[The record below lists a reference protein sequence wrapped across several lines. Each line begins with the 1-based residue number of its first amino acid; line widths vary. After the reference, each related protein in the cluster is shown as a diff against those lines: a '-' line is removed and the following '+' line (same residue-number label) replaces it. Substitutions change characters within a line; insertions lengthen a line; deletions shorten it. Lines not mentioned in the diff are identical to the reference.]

1 LAHAVHGG
9 RPHAT
14 GGHEEHLR
22 GRRLPA
28 RPADLRDLRR
38 LLAER
43 ARGRAGGGGAAEQ
56 QAQVRRLGD
65 AGGAARVGELDAGR
79 GRACRRRSRPEA
91 GGRRRPPCDRQHPAG
106 TVADRARPGGRA
118 PADDRPRGGGR
129 RQAHLPRR
137 RRAQDVAP
145 RRRPDHGHGRD
156 PRDVRA
162 GMSKLIYSALASLDG
177 YVEDAD
183 GAFDWAVPG
192 EEGGAVA
199 NELERA
205 IATHLYGRRINEPMA
220 YGSSPANP
228 VDGPAVVQEYG
239 EIWRAADKVVYSR
252 TLEAVATARTRIERE
267 FDPAAGRRL
276 EGSTC
281 G

>member
-9 RPHAT
+9 RAHAAV
-14 GGHEEHLR
+14 GHEEHRR

-56 QAQVRRLGD
+56 QAQVRRLDD
-65 AGGAARVGELDAGR
+65 AGGAARGGELDAGR

-91 GGRRRPPCDRQHPAG
+91 GGRRRPPCDRQHAAG

-177 YVEDAD
+177 DGEDAD
-183 GAFDWAVPG
+183 GAFPWAGPARGVPPVG
-192 EEGGAVA
+192 TGPREEVHAFA
-199 NELERA
+199 NELEGA
-205 IATHLYGRRINEPMA
+205 IAPHLYGRRMYETMA
-220 YGSSPANP
+220 YWESPANT

-239 EIWRAADKVVYSR
+239 EIWRAAHKVGYSR
-252 TLEAVATARTRIERE
+252 TLEAVATRRTR
-267 FDPAAGRRL
+267 
-276 EGSTC
+276 
-281 G
+281 